1 MDLGVAHFHLVD
13 EPRLPLQGQTG
24 QLELFT
30 PPPQQQQQQQHQQQQ
45 SPSAA
50 ASAVVSPLK
59 ENYKKKL
66 AESFLSPSP
75 GKGPSHRV
83 KSAGGAGR
91 CGGSGGGS
99 MCGSGSASGRG
110 AGGAGLGS
118 EDSGEGSPVGRK
130 IFAFFGS
137 DSGGGSSTSLL
148 TERATNLPLLGPVLL
163 PESPSSTP
171 ARRLRQ
177 ISLASERILD
187 APEIVDDYYLNLL
200 DWSSQNQI
208 AVALGTTV
216 YLWSATSGDIHQLVH
231 ADGPDDYVTSVAW
244 AKDGRHLAVGLNSSE
259 LQIWDA
265 SRLRQVRRLQGH
277 RARVGSLAWNGHTL
291 SSGSR
296 DSSILNHDV
305 RVRDHVV
312 SALRAHEQEVCG
324 LKWSRS
330 GQHLASGGNDN
341 LLYIWDNAAISSSST
356 SSFSSSSSF
365 PISGNSSFHSS
376 LSSSFSSLSSL
387 SASSSL
393 PPLLHSSASF
403 SPFASFSSATAA
415 AAASPFTGSSLI
427 ASLASSSSS
436 SLPSAASLAS
446 LLASSPSPYASP
458 FASPH
463 SSLSF
468 APSHPTMPAATTAT
482 APAAD
487 SAHAA
492 TGGAGTAAAAAA
504 AAAGHSFLSLTTSSS
519 SPPPPS
525 LFSSPSASSSP
536 RASSL
541 APSLSSHR
549 SRASPNNV
557 RYLHRLTAHQAA
569 VKALA
574 WCPFQSHLLASGGG
588 TADRCIKFWNTQTG
602 ALTHSIDTHS
612 QVCALE
618 WSRHEKEILS
628 SHGYSLN
635 QLCLWRYPSMAKLAE
650 FTGHTARVLH
660 LAQSPDGYTVVSAA
674 ADETLRFWNAFGD
687 PDGDKKGGK
696 GGGRGCERR
705 IGGGGGVA
713 ACDEDGVASAR
724 CSLLRSHIR

>member
-13 EPRLPLQGQTG
+13 EPRLQHQGQSG
-24 QLELFT
+24 HPELFT
-30 PPPQQQQQQQHQQQQ
+30 PPPQQQQQQQQHQQQQ
-45 SPSAA
+45 SSSAL

-75 GKGPSHRV
+75 GKSPSHRV

-91 CGGSGGGS
+91 CGGGGGGS
-99 MCGSGSASGRG
+99 VCGSGSASGRG

-118 EDSGEGSPVGRK
+118 EDAGEGSP
-130 IFAFFGS
+130 
-137 DSGGGSSTSLL
+137 
-148 TERATNLPLLGPVLL
+148 
-163 PESPSSTP
+163 
-171 ARRLRQ
+171 
-177 ISLASERILD
+177 ASERILD

-277 RARVGSLAWNGHTL
+277 RARVGSLAWNGHML

-365 PISGNSSFHSS
+365 PTSGNSSFHSS
-376 LSSSFSSLSSL
+376 LSSSFSSSLSSL

-403 SPFASFSSATAA
+403 SPFASFSSAAAA

-427 ASLASSSSS
+427 ASLASSFSSS

-468 APSHPTMPAATTAT
+468 APSHSTVPAAATAA

-492 TGGAGTAAAAAA
+492 TGGAGSAAD
-504 AAAGHSFLSLTTSSS
+504 HSFLSLTTSSS

-525 LFSSPSASSSP
+525 LSSSPSASSSP

-541 APSLSSHR
+541 APSLSC
-549 SRASPNNV
+549 RASPNNA

-687 PDGDKKGGK
+687 PDGDKKKGGK

-705 IGGGGGVA
+705 IGGGGGGVA
-713 ACDEDGVASAR
+713 ACDEDAVASAR

>member
-13 EPRLPLQGQTG
+13 EPRLPLQGQAG

-30 PPPQQQQQQQHQQQQ
+30 PPPQQQQQQHQQQQ

-75 GKGPSHRV
+75 GKSPSHRV

-118 EDSGEGSPVGRK
+118 EDSGEGSP
-130 IFAFFGS
+130 
-137 DSGGGSSTSLL
+137 
-148 TERATNLPLLGPVLL
+148 
-163 PESPSSTP
+163 
-171 ARRLRQ
+171 
-177 ISLASERILD
+177 ASERILD

-365 PISGNSSFHSS
+365 PTSGNSSFHSS
-376 LSSSFSSLSSL
+376 LSSSFSSSLSSL
-387 SASSSL
+387 SASSSSL

-427 ASLASSSSS
+427 ASLASSSSSSS

-492 TGGAGTAAAAAA
+492 T
-504 AAAGHSFLSLTTSSS
+504 
-519 SPPPPS
+519 
-525 LFSSPSASSSP
+525 
-536 RASSL
+536 

-549 SRASPNNV
+549 SRASPNNALPRSPPSCSPPRDPFPCFSPQCSPVPPDSPQRSPTFAPLSPLHSPCPHCSLLSVPPFPPTV

-705 IGGGGGVA
+705 IGGGGGGVA

>member
-13 EPRLPLQGQTG
+13 EPRLPLQGQAG

-30 PPPQQQQQQQHQQQQ
+30 PPPQQQQQQHQQQQ

-75 GKGPSHRV
+75 GKSPSHRV

-118 EDSGEGSPVGRK
+118 EDSGEGSP
-130 IFAFFGS
+130 
-137 DSGGGSSTSLL
+137 
-148 TERATNLPLLGPVLL
+148 
-163 PESPSSTP
+163 
-171 ARRLRQ
+171 
-177 ISLASERILD
+177 ASERILD

-365 PISGNSSFHSS
+365 PTSGNSSFHSS
-376 LSSSFSSLSSL
+376 LSSSFSSSLSSL
-387 SASSSL
+387 SASSSSL

-427 ASLASSSSS
+427 ASLASSSSSSS

-525 LFSSPSASSSP
+525 LSSSPSASSSP

-705 IGGGGGVA
+705 IGGGGGGVA